1 MSPVGGP
8 SAVCQDESVG
18 GARDLRLAVV
28 DDQPLY
34 RQMLTS
40 LLRSV
45 PGVHGVVEASSATQA
60 RERLRAAELD
70 VAIVDIELGD
80 GDGIELGRE
89 LRSANPDLAIVLLSA
104 VDAMHRFL
112 RLDRSEVRGWSYLS
126 KSSSLSVP
134 ALLAAVKA
142 TTEGRTVLDPALV
155 AARTARRSSP
165 VASLSRRQYEVLSGI
180 ASGLTNAAIADQ
192 LGIAVRS
199 VDNHVNALYAALGL
213 RSDGTRNPRV
223 EATLLF
229 LEHTA

>member
-1 MSPVGGP
+1 
-8 SAVCQDESVG
+8 
-18 GARDLRLAVV
+18 
-28 DDQPLY
+28 
-34 RQMLTS
+34 MLTS
-40 LLRSV
+40 LLRTV
-45 PGVHGVVEASSATQA
+45 PGVHEVVEASSATQA
-60 RERLRAAELD
+60 RERLRARELD

-89 LRSANPDLAIVLLSA
+89 LRAANADLSIVLLSA

-126 KSSSLSVP
+126 KSSSLSVT
-134 ALLAAVKA
+134 ALLAVIRA

-155 AARTARRSSP
+155 AARTARRNSP
-165 VASLSRRQYEVLSGI
+165 VASLSRRQYEVLAALS
-180 ASGLTNAAIADQ
+180 SGLTNAAIAER

-199 VDNHVNALYAALGL
+199 VDNHVNALYSALGL
-213 RSDGTRNPRV
+213 RSDGARNPRV